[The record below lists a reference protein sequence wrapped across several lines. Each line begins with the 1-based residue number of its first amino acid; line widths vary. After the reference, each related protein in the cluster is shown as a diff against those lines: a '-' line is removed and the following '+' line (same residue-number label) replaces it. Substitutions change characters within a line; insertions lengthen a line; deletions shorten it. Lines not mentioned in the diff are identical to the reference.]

1 MVEGLH
7 KAQGKYRTLRRVI
20 SSHQDSSSS
29 SSREMNTE
37 TNTTARGEHYRLK
50 SKCCSSWGIIK
61 KFLNL
66 HEQKFAELGAAATN
80 FQVFQNTT
88 NATLKNLE
96 TQVGQ
101 LALTLQSQK
110 KDAFPSDTKKNP
122 KDCMAVQLRSGK
134 ELEMM
139 IEKVDSS
146 TEKESSEKER

>member
-1 MVEGLH
+1 MG
-7 KAQGKYRTLRRVI
+7 
-20 SSHQDSSSS
+20 D
-29 SSREMNTE
+29 N
-37 TNTTARGEHYRLK
+37 
-50 SKCCSSWGIIK
+50 K
-61 KFLNL
+61 KLLNL

-96 TQVGQ
+96 TQVGL

-139 IEKVDSS
+139 TEKVDSS
-146 TEKESSEKER
+146 TEKESSEKERELERKKERVKKDIHDSIPAVPFP